1 MNRGLSR
8 VALPRTARRAPG
20 KGLLRSIASK
30 GEGFAAGAQGA
41 PDERSQRPVPP
52 LDRGQPPSGGQPL
65 TAPTRFCAYAV
76 ALIGV
81 TRLACR
87 KPRNASRPRSRP
99 ASTIAYPAN
108 TAIVDTVHQP

>member
-8 VALPRTARRAPG
+8 VALPRTAQRAPG

-41 PDERSQRPVPP
+41 PEERS
-52 LDRGQPPSGGQPL
+52 LERGQPPSGGQPL

-99 ASTIAYPAN
+99 ASTIA
-108 TAIVDTVHQP
+108 